1 MEVELARSP
10 SLQEIHPHVQDTPDW
25 MDRQCGR
32 SLLGDYGAVTDQ
44 AQEVHCSR
52 QSVYDHAQK
61 VYAAVAAE
69 HSGGPSREQLIQENQ
84 AVREE
89 NTQLWNWLSLTIEFP
104 LVKQHK
110 VSAVAL
116 GMGLSL
122 TQIAV
127 LLALLLGAKAAPAR
141 STVHRGDQ
149 AAGVA
154 AGKVLTRLDAQC
166 KALVLVGCLDEIF
179 FHGRAVLV
187 GVEPASM
194 VWFLGRRPATRGS
207 RSGPSNCGLG
217 TACNT

>member
-1 MEVELARSP
+1 MCKIPLTRWIANAAARFS
-10 SLQEIHPHVQDTPDW
+10 SDH
-25 MDRQCGR
+25 
-32 SLLGDYGAVTDQ
+32 GAVTHQ

-61 VYAAVAAE
+61 VHAAVAAE
-69 HSGGPSREQLIQENQ
+69 HSGGPSREELIQENQ
-84 AVREE
+84 ALREE
-89 NTQLWNWLSLTIEFP
+89 NTQLWNWNWLSLTIEFP
-104 LVKQHK
+104 LVKQHEF
-110 VSAVAL
+110 SAVAL
-116 GMGLSL
+116 AMGLSL

-141 STVHRGDQ
+141 STVHRWVQ

-194 VWFLGRRPATRGS
+194 VWFLGKKVSVLRGS
-207 RSGPSNCGLG
+207 IWAEQLR
-217 TACNT
+217 A